1 MEICTI
7 WKKLFHL
14 QLSEKKVAQEK
25 CHLQRM
31 QKDVKLS
38 YQCCMFYVAIITQ
51 YTEED
56 NIQKLNQIKIFFI
69 QLKCRKFLLHFTTTT
84 TT

>member
-1 MEICTI
+1 
-7 WKKLFHL
+7 
-14 QLSEKKVAQEK
+14 
-25 CHLQRM
+25 M

-69 QLKCRKFLLHFTTTT
+69 QLKCRKFFIAFYNNNNYVNSILPKYFWKDISPTVEGLTVST
-84 TT
+84 